1 MTEKLP
7 APVESPVP
15 VESPEPA
22 EPPERSRQSG
32 RIPERPERGVADT
45 GGARRTG
52 TPPKGRSRATTD
64 TQLGEVPHLMY
75 AGAYAHDLWFTDLRR
90 GSPAPV
96 GTAVLWAALATG
108 VLSMTLLD
116 DGVGVNLFL
125 VALPAT
131 LTAYFAARRA
141 GRLRARPWTLAWG
154 VGGIALLL
162 VPALR
167 AALWPSLLAVA
178 TAVGLASLALH
189 GSRTWAGVVLSPFGL
204 VDSLFK
210 GAGWGW
216 RGLRTRAG
224 NASGNVGS
232 ALRVLVVTAV
242 LLLVFGALF
251 AGADAAFADLLS
263 RLLPDMS
270 VGDGPWR
277 LVLFALGFLGAL
289 AAAHS
294 AAAPL
299 WWDSFRTGPGRARG
313 RGEWALPLLLMC
325 VLFAAFNAIQLAVL
339 FGGYQAVL
347 DKTGQTYSE
356 YARQGFWQLLIATLL
371 TLLVIV
377 LALRWAPRGG
387 PGDRNLV
394 RGVLGTLCAL
404 TLIVVAS
411 AVRRMDMY
419 VEAYGLTRLRISV
432 VAVELWLGLVILLI
446 MVAGVLGARRLP
458 RAVAA
463 SARLPCHRRPVLRT
477 PPARRAALREGQP
490 TTRWTG
496 HPSLAGPAD
505 ACGPYGLRQSADCF
519 GHGRVREV
527 AVAEHQGGRAG
538 PGTHPVLVQV
548 HQAQPPPRRP
558 VHHLCGAATVEV
570 EQQVEAGRSPRDL
583 KPGQRR
589 RQFREQEVTAA
600 AVPRPRRPQMAVV
613 PTRVQEC
620 RERELIDDRRWR
632 DGHRRL
638 MHRLGPT
645 RRGDHPADPQGGGK
659 RFAQRPHE
667 RHPGAVHTLNGADRT
682 AVVAEL
688 GVVVVFQHQPVDLP
702 RPVQEFG
709 TTGGGKHRSGG
720 ELVGGRHDDRA
731 GA

>member
-1 MTEKLP
+1 
-7 APVESPVP
+7 
-15 VESPEPA
+15 
-22 EPPERSRQSG
+22 
-32 RIPERPERGVADT
+32 
-45 GGARRTG
+45 
-52 TPPKGRSRATTD
+52 
-64 TQLGEVPHLMY
+64 MY

-224 NASGNVGS
+224 NASGHVGS

-263 RLLPDMS
+263 RMLPDMS

-313 RGEWALPLLLMC
+313 RGEWALPLLLLC

-446 MVAGVLGARRLP
+446 MVAGVRGARGLP

-463 SARLPCHRRPVLRT
+463 SAAAGVLAFGLASPDGLIAENNVRRYEKTHKLDLDYARDLSADAVPALDRLEEPMRSCVLG
-477 PPARRAALREGQP
+477 PLARGL
-490 TTRWTG
+490 
-496 HPSLAGPAD
+496 GPAT
-505 ACGPYGLRQSADCF
+505 ASWYEISWGEVQARQILEERPPVTTD
-519 GHGRVREV
+519 
-527 AVAEHQGGRAG
+527 
-538 PGTHPVLVQV
+538 PGT
-548 HQAQPPPRRP
+548 
-558 VHHLCGAATVEV
+558 C
-570 EQQVEAGRSPRDL
+570 AGIGENL
-583 KPGQRR
+583 
-589 RQFREQEVTAA
+589 EH
-600 AVPRPRRPQMAVV
+600 
-613 PTRVQEC
+613 
-620 RERELIDDRRWR
+620 DR
-632 DGHRRL
+632 
-638 MHRLGPT
+638 
-645 RRGDHPADPQGGGK
+645 
-659 RFAQRPHE
+659 
-667 RHPGAVHTLNGADRT
+667 
-682 AVVAEL
+682 
-688 GVVVVFQHQPVDLP
+688 
-702 RPVQEFG
+702 
-709 TTGGGKHRSGG
+709 
-720 ELVGGRHDDRA
+720 
-731 GA
+731 